1 MNKEW
6 TKYLALSVIALSI
19 SSCGDDSGTS
29 TEPQISEKTSV
40 ETIYDLG
47 KCDDKREGEIVF
59 VEEKDANY
67 KCKDKDWENIGTP
80 ESSSSTKK
88 SSSSQKKS
96 SSSSKKESSS
106 SQKISSSSSKGKSD
120 KSSSSEN
127 KSSGKDS
134 EEKSSSSKATSS
146 SSVIASSSSN
156 KPSSSSNTPKSSSSS
171 NPSSSNSTAK
181 SSSSVTLNSSS
192 SSVNAG
198 DIIQTVAIDKQV
210 FKGVAEKGP
219 YSVGSVVKLYELDK
233 NLDSTETSFQWKVT
247 GKLGQFTSPEISL
260 SNQYALLQVNGNFF
274 SEYADRDL
282 VWNITLKEIV
292 DLKNRQNVNI
302 NVLGHLAHKRVINLF
317 TKSGQYKNVSAAKA
331 AAEQELMK
339 AFNFG
344 SVSHSFEDLS
354 IFGNTEDDAKLLA
367 AAIIITTPSTESTL
381 RKLLNSV
388 TADFAED
395 GKLDNTEDIVDMADM
410 IPSDS
415 KIKEMRR
422 NLEHLQKPVPPF
434 EKYLSSFLGHAYG
447 FGNCTDSKDGE
458 FFKVTIE
465 SSYNLNKQYVC
476 EEGIWRLMNSTERSH
491 AKPCTAKKS
500 GSLMEN
506 NITGAAYI
514 CDGGNGNWRPAS
526 VYESPK
532 EYYFNNEIKYGTLK
546 DTRDGH
552 EYKTVLIGLQTWMA
566 ENLNYDNQ
574 DNENLFERTFCYGD
588 DKTCNIG
595 GRLYTWSAA
604 MNIHPN
610 YRMVSASAKI
620 SNPHQGVCPPE
631 WHIPTYAEWKQL
643 ADFVTR
649 VTGASGALKSAKG
662 WGTESRIA
670 ISESTDPYGFSAI
683 PTGSYL
689 GAYAVSSGEHS
700 RMSFDD
706 EHFFANFWTA
716 TEANKDRAVS
726 AVLDYRKEFMGFNID
741 DYNQKERGYSVRC
754 LKDYN
759 GLE

>member
-6 TKYLALSVIALSI
+6 TKYLALSVIALSL
-19 SSCGDDSGTS
+19 SSCGEDSGTS
-29 TEPQISEKTSV
+29 TDPQTSENPSV

-67 KCKDKDWENIGTP
+67 KCKNKDWENIGAP
-80 ESSSSTKK
+80 ESSSSNQK
-88 SSSSQKKS
+88 SSSSN
-96 SSSSKKESSS
+96 KKESSS
-106 SQKISSSSSKGKSD
+106 SQKTSSSSNKDNSD

-134 EEKSSSSKATSS
+134 DEKSSSSKALSS
-146 SSVIASSSSN
+146 SSVVA
-156 KPSSSSNTPKSSSSS
+156 SSSSNTPSSSSNAPKSSSSGTL
-171 NPSSSNSTAK
+171 SSSSSTTK
-181 SSSSVTLNSSS
+181 SSSSNALISSS

-198 DIIQTVAIDKQV
+198 DIIPTIAIDKQV
-210 FKGVAEKGP
+210 IKGVAEKGP
-219 YSVGSVVKLYELDK
+219 YSTGSIIKLYELDK

-260 SNQYALLQVNGNFF
+260 SNQYALLQVNGNFY

-292 DLKNRQNVNI
+292 DLKDRKNVNI
-302 NVLGHLAHKRVINLF
+302 NVLGQLAHKRVINLF

-331 AAEQELMK
+331 VAEQELMK

-354 IFGNTEDDAKLLA
+354 IFGQTEDDAKLLA
-367 AAIIITTPSTESTL
+367 ASIIITVPSTESTL
-381 RKLLNSV
+381 RKLINSV
-388 TADFAED
+388 TDDFAED
-395 GKLDNTEDIVDMADM
+395 GKLDNTDTIVFMADM
-410 IPSDS
+410 IPGESQL
-415 KIKEMRR
+415 KEMRR

-434 EKYLSSFLGHAYG
+434 EKYLSSFLGNAYG
-447 FGNCTDSKDGE
+447 FGNCTDNRDGE

-532 EYYFNNEIKYGTLK
+532 EYYFNSEIKYGTLK
-546 DTRDGH
+546 DTRDGK

-566 ENLNYDNQ
+566 ENLDYDDQ
-574 DNENLFERTFCYGD
+574 DNENLFERTFCYED
-588 DKTCNIG
+588 DKNCNVG
-595 GRLYTWSAA
+595 GRFYTWSAA

-620 SNPHQGVCPPE
+620 TNPHQGVCPPE

-643 ADFVTR
+643 ADYVTR
-649 VTGASGALKSAKG
+649 VNGASGALKSAKG
-662 WGTESRIA
+662 WGTESRGA

-689 GAYAVSSGEHS
+689 GAYAVNSGDHS
-700 RMSFDD
+700 RWTYDD

-716 TEANKDRAVS
+716 TEANKDRAVC
-726 AVLDYRKEFMGFNID
+726 AFLDYRKEFMGFNVD

-754 LKDYN
+754 VKDNN